1 MESEKQ
7 DRCLTGGFE
16 GRMGGVVSANNIA
29 KYAGQMSAPLLLGL
43 LQSAFGFAIVFLVF
57 GVIGAEKDL

>member
-1 MESEKQ
+1 M
-7 DRCLTGGFE
+7 TGGFE

>member
-1 MESEKQ
+1 
-7 DRCLTGGFE
+7 
-16 GRMGGVVSANNIA
+16 MGGVVSANNIA